1 MRGYW
6 QVSTQIQFANA
17 NCVIFTRMAD
27 MMEKEIAE
35 TGNWI
40 ETEKWGWE
48 VGLRISNTLI
58 NKCGSHIWRAF
69 DAWPKSK
76 YRNKYA
82 KEVKIYDNQFITVIS
97 LLENRVKN
105 MDEISFAME
114 VFCLAMEMV
123 QQKTIYCTEFDLCFT
138 TQYRY
143 GEDEAMMLAL
153 EMKKWMDKT
162 ANS

>member
-1 MRGYW
+1 M
-6 QVSTQIQFANA
+6 
-17 NCVIFTRMAD
+17 
-27 MMEKEIAE
+27 
-35 TGNWI
+35 
-40 ETEKWGWE
+40 
-48 VGLRISNTLI
+48 I

-82 KEVKIYDNQFITVIS
+82 KEVKIYDNQFITVIY

-123 QQKTIYCTEFDLCFT
+123 QQKTIYCPEFDLCFT
-138 TQYRY
+138 TRDRY

-153 EMKKWMDKT
+153 EMKK
-162 ANS
+162 